1 MEDRKPRLTS
11 KQIACIAVAFVTVCL
26 CFVFAGNNNSAH
38 QPEESFPAAT
48 DQVFTP
54 SPSAESE
61 LVEETLSEEDHN
73 LIIRSTIDQAVSD
86 WESGIIDYEEASTI
100 LSEIQDICNPELA
113 DYAENHRKQIILSV
127 IDATV
132 TDWIDG
138 AIDYEIAASILN
150 NIHETNAGE
159 LADYA
164 LTKLKY
170 LSIEN
175 NGNTSL
181 ELAQKFLGVKNYV
194 QALSTLNE
202 IDPAYSKYDSVLETY
217 KTCEEQVLQAVAKPQ
232 SEEQFESYIK
242 LLDDCNKLYAANS
255 FVTRKSQLSDE
266 LIIFRDVSETINA
279 ATLQFDSQNI
289 QESFVLLALGLEK
302 YPTDERLATTL
313 VDYRD
318 HYVISITKQA
328 VELCQQKEYKE
339 ALQIVEAAIEE
350 YDCNEFQLLRE
361 AIREEKSFLYRLK
374 NDIVD
379 TFTSVTDGWKTEE
392 FDVKQAAGDA
402 GAYVVK
408 SGKKIVLGDYTDEDV
423 SLLSFSGNVAASL
436 LGADTLF
443 DLRDLSYDITHWGEE
458 EYFIVWLAADV
469 VALLPVIGVVKYF
482 SHFKTAKNG
491 LEASSELVDSVAD
504 ISKNAENAS
513 ELINTISDVTKVGD
527 DIIDAVSEASDV
539 KRSGLFDNV
548 KETLT
553 HILKGYTLV
562 PTTNQKLLGKTHPET
577 GVKFVLSKVQLS
589 DGRKIKGVFPQF
601 DSFANIQLP
610 ERLFKSSFND
620 QKKYCLE
627 QLQKELKKPWSS
639 LKNEFT
645 DDQIKDIM
653 SGDLPDGFTWH
664 HNEQEG
670 LMQLVDTLTH
680 SKTHH
685 DGGMSIW
692 GRGH

>member
-26 CFVFAGNNNSAH
+26 CFVFAGNNNSTH

-100 LSEIQDICNPELA
+100 LSEIQDTCNPELA
-113 DYAENHRKQIILSV
+113 DYAENHRKQIIFSV

-164 LTKLKY
+164 LAKLKY

-232 SEEQFESYIK
+232 SEEQFETYIK

-339 ALQIVEAAIEE
+339 ALQIVEVAIEE

-423 SLLSFSGNVAASL
+423 TLLSFSGNVAASL

-491 LEASSELVDSVAD
+491 LEAASELVDSAGD
-504 ISKNAENAS
+504 IAKNSENAS
-513 ELINTISDVTKVGD
+513 ELLDTISEVTKAGD
-527 DIIDAVSEASDV
+527 DIADAIDNAKDAAKAGEAAKDILIDV
-539 KRSGLFDNV
+539 A
-548 KETLT
+548 KEYT
-553 HILKGYTLV
+553 ILKTI
-562 PTTNQKLLGKTHPET
+562 NQELLGTAHEKT
-577 GVKFVLSKVQLS
+577 GIKFVLSKIELS
-589 DGRKIKGVFPQF
+589 DGRKLQGVFPKF
-601 DSFANIQLP
+601 DSFVDIELP
-610 ERLFKSSFND
+610 KELYKADFNS
-620 QKKYCLE
+620 QKKECLE
-627 QLQKELKKPWSS
+627 QLQKK
-639 LKNEFT
+639 LKNPFSKLRDKFT
-645 DDQIKDIM
+645 EDQIEDIM
-653 SGDLPDGFTWH
+653 NGVLPEGFTWH

-670 LMQLVDTLTH
+670 LMQLVDTLI
-680 SKTHH
+680 H
-685 DGGMSIW
+685 DQTGHTGGMKIW
-692 GRGH
+692 GIGHK